1 VPGARAR
8 SKTAGAGSC
17 AGRLTANEGLKPR
30 LGLAPWSVSSRGE
43 LVATLF
49 AEHYAPLHL
58 DPNGLDAVQD
68 DLADRVEGIASRG
81 RVR

>member
-1 VPGARAR
+1 M
-8 SKTAGAGSC
+8 
-17 AGRLTANEGLKPR
+17 
-30 LGLAPWSVSSRGE
+30 SSRGE

-58 DPNGLDAVQD
+58 DPNGLDAVED
-68 DLADRVEGIASRG
+68 DLADRVEGSASRG

>member
-1 VPGARAR
+1 MATDSATILP
-8 SKTAGAGSC
+8 TAP
-17 AGRLTANEGLKPR
+17 T
-30 LGLAPWSVSSRGE
+30 E